1 MAGPT
6 TYVLRAPRPGDLA
19 GVAAVLAAD
28 DLDDAG
34 EVVLDEGFLRWQW
47 ERPGFVLGT
56 DAWVA
61 VDGHATVVAYGQVS
75 RDDPDVVDS
84 WAVVH
89 PAHRG
94 LGLGAAL
101 VDRHRDASP
110 GARPGGGALAAAQ
123 RDQRR
128 GRSRGGAARV
138 PRLPPRPALLAHA
151 HRRPGRLRP
160 RRPAGRGSPIT
171 ALRSPDDLPAV
182 HRVIDEAFADHWA
195 HQPEPFEDW
204 AEDNTSG
211 ASYDPQLWRLAWDGE
226 RLVGALT
233 AAALEGRGW
242 VDLLGVVRSA
252 RGRGIAA
259 ALLRQAFAAFAER
272 DVRAVYLAVDAESPT
287 GATALYER
295 EGMRVVKRW
304 DLWEKRAGVTRQ
316 G

>member
-1 MAGPT
+1 MAVPS
-6 TYVLRAPRPGDLA
+6 TYALRAPRPGDFP

-61 VDGHATVVAYGQVS
+61 VDEHATVAAYGQLT
-75 RDDPDVVDS
+75 RDDPDVVGS

-94 LGLGAAL
+94 RGLSAAL
-101 VDRHRDASP
+101 VDRIEKRAP
-110 GARPGGGALAAAQ
+110 ALAPGPAPLRVRNAINAGDGAAAALL
-123 RDQRR
+123 
-128 GRSRGGAARV
+128 GSRGYHLVRHFWHMRIDV
-138 PRLPPRPALLAHA
+138 PDGFD
-151 HRRPGRLRP
+151 PGDP
-160 RRPAGRGSPIT
+160 PAGLSIT
-171 ALRSPDDLPAV
+171 ALRSPEDLPAV
-182 HRVIDEAFADHWA
+182 HRVIDVAFADHWA
-195 HQPEPFEDW
+195 HQPEPLEDW
-204 AEDNTSG
+204 AEDNTGG

-242 VDLLGVVRSA
+242 VELLGVVRSA

-272 DVRAVYLAVDAESPT
+272 GARAVYLAVDAESPT

-295 EGMRVVKRW
+295 EGMHVVKRW
-304 DLWEKRAGVTRQ
+304 DLWEKPLG
-316 G
+316 